1 MRPADHQT
9 HREGLLRSAV
19 NARKI
24 TAESIPQ
31 YRRMYDNN
39 PQAIHHL
46 LTAPVETGGLMAG
59 LHGEIGAPAPADVT
73 AEYPAQWVPEVA
85 RRAPTMPAPVAA
97 QATTHAAAALPATA
111 AAADGE
117 AYPPGWLPEVQN
129 RRFDDHLVIAGD

>member
-1 MRPADHQT
+1 MRTADHET

-59 LHGEIGAPAPADVT
+59 LHGEIGAPAPADVST
-73 AEYPAQWVPEVA
+73 EYPAQWLPEVA
-85 RRAPTMPAPVAA
+85 RRAAAPAPVAA
-97 QATTHAAAALPATA
+97 QTMQAAAAPAMPTA
-111 AAADGE
+111 TDGE